1 MAVTTGSRNTLATLT
16 TSGRAAIAAAI
27 AARPL
32 HMAWGTGIADW
43 DTADVTD
50 LPSFVDRKELFNE
63 IGRRLVSTVGFVEP
77 DEQGGIVVPTAVQ
90 IDPETGERTTVLARY
105 KQVTDPTPYLYVR
118 VNYDFN
124 DGMNQ
129 YIRELGL
136 CMDTKTLEDLP
147 QGQMYFKPS
156 ELTDKGFLLAAQ
168 ILDAPKFRSP
178 SERQTIEFVLPI

>member
-1 MAVTTGSRNTLATLT
+1 MATTGSRNTLATLT
-16 TSGRAAIAAAI
+16 MSGRAAIAAAI

-32 HMAWGTGIADW
+32 HMAWGTGMEAW
-43 DTADVTD
+43 DNADVTD
-50 LPSFVDRKELFNE
+50 LPSFVDRDALFSE
-63 IGRRLVSTVGFVEP
+63 IGRRRVSTVGFVTP

-105 KQVTDPTPYLYVR
+105 RQVTEATPYLYVR
-118 VNYDFN
+118 VNYDFS

-136 CMDTKTLEDLP
+136 FMDTETAPELP
-147 QGQMYFKPS
+147 DGQMYFKPN
-156 ELTDKGFLLAAQ
+156 ELANPGFLLAAQ
-168 ILDAPKFRSP
+168 ILDAPKYRSP